1 MLFLPLYNIMENVLE
16 QGKVERNIFKCVL
29 KMLLVLREL
38 GLFNLGI
45 FMKR

>member
-1 MLFLPLYNIMENVLE
+1 MENVLE
-16 QGKVERNIFKCVL
+16 QGKVERNIFKCAL